1 MNRVRDGT
9 VIQFPPRMA
18 EQSMARKL
26 SVRQQA
32 AAMLEWMDRLIDI
45 DVKVARGAARFGYSE
60 AEFRPFVIAELK
72 KRGRL

>member
-1 MNRVRDGT
+1 MQGDDGSNVVR
-9 VIQFPPRMA
+9 FPPRMA

-45 DVKVARGAARFGYSE
+45 DVMVARGAAKHGYSE

>member
-9 VIQFPPRMA
+9 VIQFPPKMA

-45 DVKVARGAARFGYSE
+45 DVKVARGAVRHGCSE